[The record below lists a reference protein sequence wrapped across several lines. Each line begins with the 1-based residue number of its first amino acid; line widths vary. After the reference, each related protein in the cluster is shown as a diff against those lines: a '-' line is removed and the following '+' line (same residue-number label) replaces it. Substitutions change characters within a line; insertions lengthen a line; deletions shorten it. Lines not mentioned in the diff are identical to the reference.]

1 MGIGDLAQTE
11 DLEIG
16 IVVSSLLYAP
26 IWLAE
31 RRGFLAEEG
40 LRVKLRSFGTTDRV
54 TAALHD
60 GVVPVTVGSPEGSIL
75 DAMKGGELRT
85 LRRLRQQATALDD
98 RAAALSLPC

>member
-1 MGIGDLAQTE
+1 MGTGDLAQTE

-40 LRVKLRSFGTTDRV
+40 F
-54 TAALHD
+54 ALNSEASER
-60 GVVPVTVGSPEGSIL
+60 P
-75 DAMKGGELRT
+75 
-85 LRRLRQQATALDD
+85 TAL
-98 RAAALSLPC
+98 RPRFTMESCLSPWDLRKVLFLTP